1 MNKEELIKE
10 LHKALDSRT
19 NIYSSHVGLTIT
31 SNAIH
36 LAMFDSRLHAG
47 ENNRKVAVYQ
57 DPSDEKPF
65 VEKTLTVFN
74 KGIRRE
80 YSYRKD
86 PLDIILDPIEKV
98 IIDIKQD
105 LPHLVDTFAKQIE
118 KNNKYV
124 NPKLEDFL
132 GDSSTEHK

>member
-10 LHKALDSRT
+10 LHKALDERK
-19 NIYSSHVGLTIT
+19 NIYSSHVRLIFSLHNTIL
-31 SNAIH
+31 
-36 LAMFDSRLHAG
+36 LAMMDTRLNAG
-47 ENNRKVAVYQ
+47 ENNRKVAVYKES
-57 DPSDEKPF
+57 SDEKPF
-65 VEKTLTVFN
+65 IEKTLTVFN

-105 LPHLVDTFAKQIE
+105 LPHLVDIFAKQIE

-124 NPKLEDFL
+124 NLKLEDFL
-132 GDSSTEHK
+132 

>member
-1 MNKEELIKE
+1 MNKEELKE
-10 LHKALDSRT
+10 NIITAFSKALDEKISCDFGSQGKVIFY
-19 NIYSSHVGLTIT
+19 NNWIFLVL
-31 SNAIH
+31 
-36 LAMFDSRLHAG
+36 FDSRLKAG
-47 ENNRKVAVYQ
+47 ENNRKVAVYKES
-57 DPSDEKPF
+57 SDEKPF
-65 VEKTLTVFN
+65 VEKTLTVVN

-118 KNNKYV
+118 INNKYV

-132 GDSSTEHK
+132 